1 MEHNLLTLEFGWD
14 TVTYEGRTVP
24 TGTLG
29 CEALNTPDESIAAL
43 VEPCKKLN
51 EFISALGMMSVT
63 DELLSK
69 AQSAAALVLETMRH
83 MEPFAHLD
91 YNFYAPSIADAFSPD
106 ALTQVRELNMAMLTR
121 GLAAAQEPNLR
132 KGALLSR
139 IAPVL
144 AQLADSLAEY
154 KRTMT
159 ALAESIN
166 DDGVERTT
174 DGFAAAFGAHFDVSR
189 DSLMSLANATVQ
201 YLSAG
206 EPPRLVRRMS
216 YVSFVGLLRSDLFE
230 GIAAGHAP
238 RRCAACGRW
247 FLTLDARHTKY
258 CGGFVPGDKRGRTCR
273 QVGAMRGRGQ
283 RELAADHPLKA
294 IYNRRLNTIL
304 QSQRRGKLD
313 EATAGAMRKL
323 AKDKLQRA
331 LSDANYAHGSYEAE
345 MTQGALLAEAEK
357 NADA

>member
-1 MEHNLLTLEFGWD
+1 MEHNLLTLEFGRD

-24 TGTLG
+24 SGTLG
-29 CEALNTPDESIAAL
+29 CEALNIADEAIAAL
-43 VEPCKKLN
+43 IEPCKTLN

-63 DELLSK
+63 NELLSC
-69 AQSAAALVLETMRH
+69 ARSAAASVLDAMRH

-91 YNFYAPSIADAFSPD
+91 CNFYAPSIADAFSED
-106 ALTQVRELNMAMLTR
+106 GISQVRALNMAMLTR
-121 GLAAAQEPNLR
+121 GLAAAQEHNLR
-132 KGALLSR
+132 KGALLSK

-144 AQLADSLAEY
+144 AQLAYSLAEY

-166 DDGVERTT
+166 DNGVERTPN
-174 DGFAAAFGAHFDVSR
+174 GLAAAFGTHFDVSS
-189 DSLMSLANATVQ
+189 DNLMTFANTSVQ
-201 YLSAG
+201 YVSVG
-206 EPPRLVRRMS
+206 DPPKLARRMS
-216 YVSFVGLLRSDLFE
+216 YVSLVGLLRSDLFE
-230 GIAAGHAP
+230 GLAAGHAP
-238 RRCAACGRW
+238 RRCAVCGRW

-258 CGGFVPGDKRGRTCR
+258 CGGFAPGDKRGRTCR
-273 QVGAMRGRGQ
+273 QVGAMRGREQ

-294 IYNRRLNTIL
+294 IYSRRLNTIL
-304 QSQRRGKLD
+304 QSQRRGKLNK
-313 EATAGAMRKL
+313 ATADVMRKL

>member
-1 MEHNLLTLEFGWD
+1 MGHSYIRGAHGAVRNTRL
-14 TVTYEGRTVP
+14 R
-24 TGTLG
+24 
-29 CEALNTPDESIAAL
+29 ALNISDESIAAL
-43 VEPCKKLN
+43 VEPCKTLN
-51 EFISALGMMSVT
+51 DFISALGMMSVM

-69 AQSAAALVLETMRH
+69 ARTAAAEVFNVMRH

-91 YNFYAPSIADAFSPD
+91 YDFYVPSIADAFSSE
-106 ALTQVRELNMAMLTR
+106 ALTQVRALNMAMLTR
-121 GLAAAQEPNLR
+121 GLAAAQEPGLR
-132 KGALLSR
+132 KGALLSK

-144 AQLADSLAEY
+144 AQLAYSLGEY

-166 DDGVERTT
+166 DDGVERTP
-174 DGFAAAFGAHFDVSR
+174 DGLAAAFGAHFDASD

-201 YLSAG
+201 YVTVG

-230 GIAAGHAP
+230 GLAAGHAP
-238 RRCAACGRW
+238 RRCAVCGRW

-258 CGGFVPGDKRGRTCR
+258 CGGFAPGNARGRTCR
-273 QVGAMRGRGQ
+273 QVGAMRGREQ

-294 IYNRRLNTIL
+294 IYSRRLNTIL
-304 QSQRRGKLD
+304 QSQRCGKLN
-313 EATAGAMRKL
+313 EATADTMRKL

-331 LSDANYAHGSYEAE
+331 LSDANYARGSYEAE

>member
-29 CEALNTPDESIAAL
+29 CEALNIADESIAAL
-43 VEPCKKLN
+43 VEPCKTLN
-51 EFISALGMMSVT
+51 DFISALGMMSVT
-63 DELLSK
+63 DELLIQ
-69 AQSAAALVLETMRH
+69 ARTAAAEVFNVMRH

-91 YNFYAPSIADAFSPD
+91 YDFYVPSIADAFSSE
-106 ALTQVRELNMAMLTR
+106 ALTQVRALNMAMLTR
-121 GLAAAQEPNLR
+121 GLAAAQEPGLR
-132 KGALLSR
+132 KGALLCK

-144 AQLADSLAEY
+144 AQLAYSLGEY

-166 DDGVERTT
+166 DDGVERTP
-174 DGFAAAFGAHFDVSR
+174 DGLAAAFGAHFNASD

-206 EPPRLVRRMS
+206 KPPRLVRRMS

-230 GIAAGHAP
+230 GLAAGHAP
-238 RRCAACGRW
+238 RRCAVCGRW

-258 CGGFVPGDKRGRTCR
+258 CGGFAPGDKRGRTCR

-304 QSQRRGKLD
+304 QSQRPGKLD
-313 EATAGAMRKL
+313 AETADAMRKL

-331 LSDANYAHGSYEAE
+331 LSDANYARGSYEAE
-345 MTQGALLAEAEK
+345 MIQAALLAEAVEK
-357 NADA
+357 C

>member
-1 MEHNLLTLEFGWD
+1 MEHNLLTLEFGRD
-14 TVTYEGRTVP
+14 TVTYEGRCVP

-29 CEALNTPDESIAAL
+29 CEALNISDEAIASL
-43 VEPCKKLN
+43 TEPCKSLS
-51 EFISALGMMSVT
+51 EFISALGKLSVPDGMMNRAR
-63 DELLSK
+63 E
-69 AQSAAALVLETMRH
+69 AAAKILDAMKG

-91 YNFYAPSIADAFSPD
+91 YGFYASGIADAFSSEAP
-106 ALTQVRELNMAMLTR
+106 AQVRTLNMAMLTR
-121 GLAAAQEPNLR
+121 GLAAAQEPGLR
-132 KGALLSR
+132 KGALLSK

-144 AQLADSLAEY
+144 AQLAYSLAEY

-166 DDGVERTT
+166 DDGVERTP
-174 DGFAAAFGAHFDVSR
+174 DGLAATFGAHFNVSD

-206 EPPRLVRRMS
+206 KPPRLVRRMS

-230 GIAAGHAP
+230 GLAAGHAP
-238 RRCAACGRW
+238 RRCAVCGRW
-247 FLTLDARHTKY
+247 FLTLDVRHTKY
-258 CGGFVPGDKRGRTCR
+258 CGGFAPGGRTCR
-273 QVGAMRGRGQ
+273 QVGAVRVRGQ

-331 LSDANYAHGSYEAE
+331 LSDANYARGSYEDE
-345 MTQGALLAEAEK
+345 MTQGALLAEAVK

>member
-1 MEHNLLTLEFGWD
+1 MEHNLLTLEFGRG

-24 TGTLG
+24 SGTLG
-29 CEALNTPDESIAAL
+29 CEALNISDEAIASL
-43 VEPCKKLN
+43 VEPCKALN
-51 EFISALGMMSVT
+51 EFIAALGQMSVP
-63 DELLSK
+63 DELINK
-69 AQSAAALVLETMRH
+69 ARESAAKILGTMKD

-91 YNFYAPSIADAFSPD
+91 YDFYVPSIADSFSTE
-106 ALTQVRELNMAMLTR
+106 AMTQLRALNMAMLTR
-121 GLAAAQEPNLR
+121 GLAAAQEPGLR
-132 KGALLSR
+132 KGALLSK

-144 AQLADSLAEY
+144 AQLAYSLAEY

-166 DDGVERTT
+166 DDGVERTP
-174 DGFAAAFGAHFDVSR
+174 DGLAAAFGVHFDASD

-201 YLSAG
+201 YVAVG

-230 GIAAGHAP
+230 GLAAGHAP
-238 RRCAACGRW
+238 RRCAVCGRW
-247 FLTLDARHTKY
+247 CLTLDARHTKY
-258 CGGFVPGDKRGRTCR
+258 CGGFAPGDKRGRTCR
-273 QVGAMRGRGQ
+273 QMGAMRGREQ

-294 IYNRRLNTIL
+294 IYSRRLNTIL

-313 EATAGAMRKL
+313 SETADAMRKL

-331 LSDANYAHGSYEAE
+331 LSDANYARGSYESE
-345 MTQGALLAEAEK
+345 MTQGALLAEAEQ

>member
-1 MEHNLLTLEFGWD
+1 MEHSLLTLEFGRD

-24 TGTLG
+24 SGTLG
-29 CEALNTPDESIAAL
+29 CEALNIADQVIAAL
-43 VEPCKKLN
+43 IEPCKTLN

-63 DELLSK
+63 NELLSC
-69 AQSAAALVLETMRH
+69 ARSAAASVLDAMRH

-91 YNFYAPSIADAFSPD
+91 CNFYAPSIADAFSED
-106 ALTQVRELNMAMLTR
+106 GISKVRALNVAMLTR
-121 GLAAAQEPNLR
+121 GLAAAQEPGLR
-132 KGALLSR
+132 KGALLSK

-144 AQLADSLAEY
+144 AQLAYSLGEY

-166 DDGVERTT
+166 DDGVERTP
-174 DGFAAAFGAHFDVSR
+174 DGLAAAFGAHFDVSD

-230 GIAAGHAP
+230 GLAAGHAP
-238 RRCAACGRW
+238 RRCAVCGRW

-258 CGGFVPGDKRGRTCR
+258 CGGFAPGNVRGRTCR

-313 EATAGAMRKL
+313 SETADAMRKL

-331 LSDANYAHGSYEAE
+331 LSDANYARGSYESE
-345 MTQGALLAEAEK
+345 MTQGALLAEAEQ

>member
-24 TGTLG
+24 SGTLG
-29 CEALNTPDESIAAL
+29 CEALNISDESIAAL

-63 DELLSK
+63 DELLIQ
-69 AQSAAALVLETMRH
+69 ARTAAAEVLDAVRH

-91 YNFYAPSIADAFSPD
+91 YSFYAPSIADAFSPD

-121 GLAAAQEPNLR
+121 GLAAAQEPRLR
-132 KGALLSR
+132 KGALLSK

-144 AQLADSLAEY
+144 AQLAYSLGEY

-166 DDGVERTT
+166 DDGVDRTP
-174 DGFAAAFGAHFDVSR
+174 DSLAAAFGAHFDASD

-201 YLSAG
+201 YVAAD

-216 YVSFVGLLRSDLFE
+216 YVSLVGLLRSDLFE
-230 GIAAGHAP
+230 GLAAGHAP
-238 RRCAACGRW
+238 RRCAVCGRW

-258 CGGFVPGDKRGRTCR
+258 CGGFAPGDKRGRTCR
-273 QVGAMRGRGQ
+273 QVGAMRGREQ

-304 QSQRRGKLD
+304 QSQRRGKLNAEIAD
-313 EATAGAMRKL
+313 VMRKL

-331 LSDANYAHGSYEAE
+331 LSDANYARGRYEAE

-357 NADA
+357 NANA

>member
-1 MEHNLLTLEFGWD
+1 MEHNLLTLEFGRD
-14 TVTYEGRTVP
+14 TVTYEGRTTP
-24 TGTLG
+24 SGTLG
-29 CEALNTPDESIAAL
+29 CEALNISDESIAAL
-43 VEPCKKLN
+43 VEPCKTLN
-51 EFISALGMMSVT
+51 EFISALGAMSVT
-63 DELLSK
+63 DELLSC
-69 AQSAAALVLETMRH
+69 ACSAAASVLETMRH

-91 YNFYAPSIADAFSPD
+91 YNFYAPSIADAFSSE
-106 ALTQVRELNMAMLTR
+106 ALTQVRALNLAMLTR
-121 GLAAAQEPNLR
+121 GLAAAQEPGLR
-132 KGALLSR
+132 KGALLSK

-144 AQLADSLAEY
+144 AQLAYSLAEY

-159 ALAESIN
+159 TLAESIN
-166 DDGVERTT
+166 DDVERTP
-174 DGFAAAFGAHFDVSR
+174 DGLAAAFGAHFDASD

-201 YLSAG
+201 YVAVG

-230 GIAAGHAP
+230 GLAAGHAP
-238 RRCAACGRW
+238 RRCAVCGRW

-258 CGGFVPGDKRGRTCR
+258 CGGFAPGDKRGRTCR
-273 QVGAMRGRGQ
+273 QMGAMRGREQ

-331 LSDANYAHGSYEAE
+331 LSDANYARGRYEAE
-345 MTQGALLAEAEK
+345 MTQGALLAEAVK

>member
-14 TVTYEGRTVP
+14 TATYEGRTVP
-24 TGTLG
+24 SGTLG
-29 CEALNTPDESIAAL
+29 CEALNISDEAITSLI
-43 VEPCKKLN
+43 EPCKALN
-51 EFISALGMMSVT
+51 EFISALAMMSVP
-63 DELLSK
+63 DELMNR
-69 AQSAAALVLETMRH
+69 ARGAAAKILDAMSH
-83 MEPFAHLD
+83 MEPFSHLD
-91 YNFYAPSIADAFSPD
+91 YDFYTPSIADAFSPD
-106 ALTQVRELNMAMLTR
+106 ALTQVRALNMAMLTR
-121 GLAAAQEPNLR
+121 GLAAAQEPRLR
-132 KGALLSR
+132 KGALLSK

-144 AQLADSLAEY
+144 AQLAYSLAEY

-166 DDGVERTT
+166 DDGVERTP
-174 DGFAAAFGAHFDVSR
+174 DGLAAAFGAHFDASD

-201 YLSAG
+201 YVAVG

-230 GIAAGHAP
+230 GLAAGHAP
-238 RRCAACGRW
+238 RRCAVCGRW

-258 CGGFVPGDKRGRTCR
+258 CGGFAPGGRTCR

-313 EATAGAMRKL
+313 EATADAMRKL

-331 LSDANYAHGSYEAE
+331 LSDANYARGRYEAE

>member
-29 CEALNTPDESIAAL
+29 CEALNIADESIAAL
-43 VEPCKKLN
+43 VEPCKTLN
-51 EFISALGMMSVT
+51 DFISALGMMSVT
-63 DELLSK
+63 NELLSQ
-69 AQSAAALVLETMRH
+69 ARSAAALVLETMRH

-91 YNFYAPSIADAFSPD
+91 YDFYAQSIADAFSSE
-106 ALTQVRELNMAMLTR
+106 ALTQVRALNMAMLTR
-121 GLAAAQEPNLR
+121 GLAAAQEPGLR
-132 KGALLSR
+132 KGALLSKT
-139 IAPVL
+139 APVL
-144 AQLADSLAEY
+144 AQLAYSLAEY

-159 ALAESIN
+159 AMAESIN
-166 DDGVERTT
+166 DNGVERTPN
-174 DGFAAAFGAHFDVSR
+174 GLAAAFGAHFNTSD

-201 YLSAG
+201 YVAVG
-206 EPPRLVRRMS
+206 ELPKLVRRMS

-230 GIAAGHAP
+230 GLAAGHAP
-238 RRCAACGRW
+238 RRCAVCGRW

-258 CGGFVPGDKRGRTCR
+258 CGGFAPGDKRGRTCR

-294 IYNRRLNTIL
+294 IYSRRLNTIL

-313 EATAGAMRKL
+313 AETADAMRKL

-331 LSDANYAHGSYEAE
+331 LSDANYARGSYESE

-357 NADA
+357 KC

>member
-1 MEHNLLTLEFGWD
+1 MGHNLLTLEFGRD
-14 TVTYEGRTVP
+14 TVTYEGRTTP
-24 TGTLG
+24 SGTLG
-29 CEALNTPDESIAAL
+29 CEALNIADQVIAAL
-43 VEPCKKLN
+43 IEPCKTLN

-63 DELLSK
+63 NELLSC
-69 AQSAAALVLETMRH
+69 ARSAAASILNTMRH

-91 YNFYAPSIADAFSPD
+91 YNFYAPSIADAFSED
-106 ALTQVRELNMAMLTR
+106 GISQVRELNMAMLTR
-121 GLAAAQEPNLR
+121 GLAAAQEPDLR
-132 KGALLSR
+132 KGALLSK

-144 AQLADSLAEY
+144 AQLAYSLGEY

-159 ALAESIN
+159 ALAKSIN
-166 DDGVERTT
+166 NDGVERTP
-174 DGFAAAFGAHFDVSR
+174 DGLAAAFGAHFDVSD

-201 YLSAG
+201 YVAVG

-230 GIAAGHAP
+230 GLAAGHAP
-238 RRCAACGRW
+238 RRCAVCGRW

-258 CGGFVPGDKRGRTCR
+258 CGGFTPGDARGRTCR
-273 QVGAMRGRGQ
+273 QMGAMRGRGQ

-331 LSDANYAHGSYEAE
+331 LSDANYARGGYEVE
-345 MTQGALLAEAEK
+345 MTQGALLAEAEQ

>member
-1 MEHNLLTLEFGWD
+1 MEHNLLTLEFGRD

-24 TGTLG
+24 SGTLG
-29 CEALNTPDESIAAL
+29 CEALNIADQVIAAL
-43 VEPCKKLN
+43 IEPCKTLN

-63 DELLSK
+63 NELLSC
-69 AQSAAALVLETMRH
+69 ARSAAASVLDAMRH

-91 YNFYAPSIADAFSPD
+91 YNFYAPSIADAFSSE
-106 ALTQVRELNMAMLTR
+106 AVTQVRALNMAMLTR
-121 GLAAAQEPNLR
+121 GLAAAQEPRLR
-132 KGALLSR
+132 KGALLSK

-144 AQLADSLAEY
+144 AQLAYSLAEY
-154 KRTMT
+154 KRTMA

-166 DDGVERTT
+166 DDGVERTP
-174 DGFAAAFGAHFDVSR
+174 DGLAATFGAHFDASD

-201 YLSAG
+201 YVSAD

-230 GIAAGHAP
+230 GLAAGHAP
-238 RRCAACGRW
+238 RRCAVCGRW

-258 CGGFVPGDKRGRTCR
+258 CGGFAPGDKRGRTCR

-294 IYNRRLNTIL
+294 IYSRRLNTIL
-304 QSQRRGKLD
+304 QSQRRGKLNK
-313 EATAGAMRKL
+313 EAADAMRKL

-331 LSDANYAHGSYEAE
+331 LSDANYARGSYEAE
-345 MTQGALLAEAEK
+345 MTQGALLAEAEQ

>member
-1 MEHNLLTLEFGWD
+1 MEHNLLTLEFGRD

-24 TGTLG
+24 SGTLG
-29 CEALNTPDESIAAL
+29 CEALNISDEAIASLA
-43 VEPCKKLN
+43 EPCKALN
-51 EFISALGMMSVT
+51 EFIAALGQMSVP
-63 DELLSK
+63 DELINK
-69 AQSAAALVLETMRH
+69 ARESAAKILGTMKD

-91 YNFYAPSIADAFSPD
+91 YDFYVPSIADAFSSE
-106 ALTQVRELNMAMLTR
+106 ALTQVRALNMAMLTR
-121 GLAAAQEPNLR
+121 GLAAAQEPGLR
-132 KGALLSR
+132 KGALLSK

-144 AQLADSLAEY
+144 AQLAYSLAEY

-166 DDGVERTT
+166 DDGVERTP
-174 DGFAAAFGAHFDVSR
+174 DGLAATFGAHFNVSD

-206 EPPRLVRRMS
+206 KPPRLVRRMS

-230 GIAAGHAP
+230 GLAAGHAP
-238 RRCAACGRW
+238 RRCAVCGRW
-247 FLTLDARHTKY
+247 FLTLDVRHTKY
-258 CGGFVPGDKRGRTCR
+258 CGGFAPGGRTCR
-273 QVGAMRGRGQ
+273 QVGAVRVRGQ

-331 LSDANYAHGSYEAE
+331 LSDANYARGSYEAE
-345 MTQGALLAEAEK
+345 MTQGALLAEAEQ

>member
-1 MEHNLLTLEFGWD
+1 MEHNLLTLEFGRD

-24 TGTLG
+24 SGTLG
-29 CEALNTPDESIAAL
+29 CEALNISDESIAAL
-43 VEPCKKLN
+43 VEPCKTLN

-69 AQSAAALVLETMRH
+69 ARSAAAEILDAIRY

-91 YNFYAPSIADAFSPD
+91 YNFYAPSIADAFSED
-106 ALTQVRELNMAMLTR
+106 GISQVRALNMAMLTR
-121 GLAAAQEPNLR
+121 GLAAAQEPRLR
-132 KGALLSR
+132 KGALLSK

-144 AQLADSLAEY
+144 AQLAYSLAEY

-166 DDGVERTT
+166 DDGVERTP
-174 DGFAAAFGAHFDVSR
+174 DGLAAAFGAHFDVSD

-201 YLSAG
+201 YVAVG

-230 GIAAGHAP
+230 GLAAGHAP
-238 RRCAACGRW
+238 RRCAVCGRW

-258 CGGFVPGDKRGRTCR
+258 CGGFAPGGRTCR
-273 QVGAMRGRGQ
+273 QMGAMRGREQ

-294 IYNRRLNTIL
+294 IYSRRLNTIL
-304 QSQRRGKLD
+304 QSQRRGKLNAEIAD
-313 EATAGAMRKL
+313 TMRKL

-331 LSDANYAHGSYEAE
+331 LSDANYARGSYEAE
-345 MTQGALLAEAEK
+345 MTQSALLAEAEK

>member
-1 MEHNLLTLEFGWD
+1 MEHNLLTLEFGRD
-14 TVTYEGRTVP
+14 AVTYEGRTVP
-24 TGTLG
+24 SGTLG
-29 CEALNTPDESIAAL
+29 CEALNISDESIAAL
-43 VEPCKKLN
+43 VEPCKTLN
-51 EFISALGMMSVT
+51 DFISALGMMSVM

-69 AQSAAALVLETMRH
+69 ARTAAAEVFNVMRH

-91 YNFYAPSIADAFSPD
+91 YDFYVPSIADAFSSE
-106 ALTQVRELNMAMLTR
+106 ALTQVRALNMAMLTR
-121 GLAAAQEPNLR
+121 GLAAAQEPGLR
-132 KGALLSR
+132 KGALLCK

-144 AQLADSLAEY
+144 AQLAYSLAEY

-166 DDGVERTT
+166 DNGVERTPN
-174 DGFAAAFGAHFDVSR
+174 GLAAAFGAHFDVSR
-189 DSLMSLANATVQ
+189 DSLMTFANASVQ
-201 YLSAG
+201 YVSSG
-206 EPPRLVRRMS
+206 EPPKLARRMS
-216 YVSFVGLLRSDLFE
+216 YVSLVGLLRSDLFE
-230 GIAAGHAP
+230 GLAAGHAP
-238 RRCAACGRW
+238 RRCAVCGRW

-258 CGGFVPGDKRGRTCR
+258 CGGFAPGDKRGRTCR
-273 QVGAMRGRGQ
+273 QVGAIRGREQ

-313 EATAGAMRKL
+313 AETADAMRKL

-331 LSDANYAHGSYEAE
+331 LSDANYARGSYENE
-345 MTQGALLAEAEK
+345 MTQAALLAEAVK

>member
-1 MEHNLLTLEFGWD
+1 MEHNLLTLEFGRD

-24 TGTLG
+24 TGTFG
-29 CEALNTPDESIAAL
+29 CDALNITDEAITSL
-43 VEPCKKLN
+43 MEPCKALN
-51 EFISALGMMSVT
+51 ELISALGMMSVP
-63 DELLSK
+63 DELMNR
-69 AQSAAALVLETMRH
+69 ARGAAAKILDVMRH

-91 YNFYAPSIADAFSPD
+91 YDFYAQSIADAFSSE
-106 ALTQVRELNMAMLTR
+106 ALTQVRALNMAMLTR
-121 GLAAAQEPNLR
+121 GLAAAQEPGLR
-132 KGALLSR
+132 KGALLSK

-144 AQLADSLAEY
+144 AQLAYSLGEY

-166 DDGVERTT
+166 DDGVDRTP
-174 DGFAAAFGAHFDVSR
+174 DSLAAAFGAHFDASD

-201 YLSAG
+201 YVAVG

-230 GIAAGHAP
+230 GLAAGHAP
-238 RRCAACGRW
+238 RRCAVCGRW
-247 FLTLDARHTKY
+247 FLTFDARHTKY
-258 CGGFVPGDKRGRTCR
+258 CGGFAPGGRTCR
-273 QVGAMRGRGQ
+273 QVGAMRGREQ

-304 QSQRRGKLD
+304 QGQRRGKLD
-313 EATAGAMRKL
+313 EATANKMRKL

-331 LSDANYAHGSYEAE
+331 LSDANYARESYEAE
-345 MTQGALLAEAEK
+345 MTQSALLVEAEK
-357 NADA
+357 KC

>member
-1 MEHNLLTLEFGWD
+1 MEHNLLTLEFGRE
-14 TVTYEGRTVP
+14 TVTYEGRTSP

-29 CEALNTPDESIAAL
+29 CEALNIADQVIAAL
-43 VEPCKKLN
+43 IEPCKTLN

-63 DELLSK
+63 NELLSC
-69 AQSAAALVLETMRH
+69 ARSAAASVLDAMRH

-91 YNFYAPSIADAFSPD
+91 YNFYAPSIADAFSSE
-106 ALTQVRELNMAMLTR
+106 AVTQVRALNMAMLTR
-121 GLAAAQEPNLR
+121 GLAAAQEPRLR
-132 KGALLSR
+132 KGALLSK

-144 AQLADSLAEY
+144 AQLAYSLAEY

-159 ALAESIN
+159 TLAESIN
-166 DDGVERTT
+166 DDVERTP
-174 DGFAAAFGAHFDVSR
+174 DGLAAAFGAHFDASD

-201 YLSAG
+201 YVAVG

-230 GIAAGHAP
+230 GLAAGHAP
-238 RRCAACGRW
+238 RRCAVCGRW

-258 CGGFVPGDKRGRTCR
+258 CGGFAPGDKRGRTCR
-273 QVGAMRGRGQ
+273 QMGAMRGRGQ

-304 QSQRRGKLD
+304 QSQRRGKLNK
-313 EATAGAMRKL
+313 ETADAMRKL

-331 LSDANYAHGSYEAE
+331 LSDANYARGSYEAE
-345 MTQGALLAEAEK
+345 MTQGALLAEAEN

>member
-1 MEHNLLTLEFGWD
+1 MEHNLLTLEFGRE

-24 TGTLG
+24 SGTLG
-29 CEALNTPDESIAAL
+29 CEALNISDEAIAAL
-43 VEPCKKLN
+43 IEPCKTLN

-63 DELLSK
+63 DELLRK
-69 AQSAAALVLETMRH
+69 ARSAASEVLDAMRH

-91 YNFYAPSIADAFSPD
+91 YSFYAPSIADAFSSE
-106 ALTQVRELNMAMLTR
+106 ALTQVRALNVAMLTR
-121 GLAAAQEPNLR
+121 GLAAAQEPGLR
-132 KGALLSR
+132 KGALLSK
-139 IAPVL
+139 IAPVF
-144 AQLADSLAEY
+144 AQLAYSLGEY
-154 KRTMT
+154 KRTIT

-166 DDGVERTT
+166 NDGVERTP
-174 DGFAAAFGAHFDVSR
+174 DGLAAVFGRHFDASD

-216 YVSFVGLLRSDLFE
+216 YVSLVGLLRSDLFE
-230 GIAAGHAP
+230 GLAAGHAP
-238 RRCAACGRW
+238 RRCAVCGRW

-258 CGGFVPGDKRGRTCR
+258 CGGFVPGDARGRTCR

-304 QSQRRGKLD
+304 QSQRRGKLNAEIAD
-313 EATAGAMRKL
+313 VMRKL

-331 LSDANYAHGSYEAE
+331 LSDANYARGSYEAE
-345 MTQGALLAEAEK
+345 MTQSALLTEAEK

>member
-1 MEHNLLTLEFGWD
+1 MEHNLLTLEFGRD
-14 TVTYEGRTVP
+14 TVTYEGHTAP
-24 TGTLG
+24 SGTLG
-29 CEALNTPDESIAAL
+29 CEALNISDESIAAL
-43 VEPCKKLN
+43 VEPCKTLN
-51 EFISALGMMSVT
+51 DFISALGMMSVM

-69 AQSAAALVLETMRH
+69 ARTAAAEVFNVMRR

-91 YNFYAPSIADAFSPD
+91 YDFYVPSIADAFSSE
-106 ALTQVRELNMAMLTR
+106 ALTQVRALNMAMLTR
-121 GLAAAQEPNLR
+121 GLAAAQEPGLR
-132 KGALLSR
+132 KGALLSK

-144 AQLADSLAEY
+144 AQLAYSLAEY

-166 DDGVERTT
+166 DDGVERTP
-174 DGFAAAFGAHFDVSR
+174 DGLAAAFGAHFNVSD

-230 GIAAGHAP
+230 GLAAGHAP
-238 RRCAACGRW
+238 RRCAVCGRW

-258 CGGFVPGDKRGRTCR
+258 CGGFAPGDVRGRMCR

-304 QSQRRGKLD
+304 QSQRRGKLNAEIAD
-313 EATAGAMRKL
+313 VMRKL

-331 LSDANYAHGSYEAE
+331 LSDANYARGRYEAE
-345 MTQGALLAEAEK
+345 MTQGALLAEAVK
-357 NADA
+357 NAYA

>member
-1 MEHNLLTLEFGWD
+1 MEHNLLTLEFGRD
-14 TVTYEGRTVP
+14 TVTYEGRTSP

-29 CEALNTPDESIAAL
+29 CEALNISDEAIAAL
-43 VEPCKKLN
+43 IEPCKALN

-63 DELLSK
+63 DELLSH
-69 AQSAAALVLETMRH
+69 ARSAAAEVLDSMRR
-83 MEPFAHLD
+83 MEPFTHLD
-91 YNFYAPSIADAFSPD
+91 YDFYVPSIADAFSSE
-106 ALTQVRELNMAMLTR
+106 ALTQVRALNLVMLTR
-121 GLAAAQEPNLR
+121 GLAAAQEPGLR
-132 KGALLSR
+132 KGALLSK

-144 AQLADSLAEY
+144 AQLAYSLAEY

-159 ALAESIN
+159 ALADSIN
-166 DDGVERTT
+166 DDGVERTP
-174 DGFAAAFGAHFDVSR
+174 DGLAAAFGAHFNASD

-201 YLSAG
+201 YVAVG

-230 GIAAGHAP
+230 GLAAGHAP
-238 RRCAACGRW
+238 RRCAVCGRW

-258 CGGFVPGDKRGRTCR
+258 CGGFAPGGRTCR

-294 IYNRRLNTIL
+294 IYSRRLNTIL

-313 EATAGAMRKL
+313 SETADAMRKL
-323 AKDKLQRA
+323 AKGKLQRA
-331 LSDANYAHGSYEAE
+331 LSDANYARWGYEVE
-345 MTQGALLAEAEK
+345 MTQGALLVEAEE
-357 NADA
+357 NADT